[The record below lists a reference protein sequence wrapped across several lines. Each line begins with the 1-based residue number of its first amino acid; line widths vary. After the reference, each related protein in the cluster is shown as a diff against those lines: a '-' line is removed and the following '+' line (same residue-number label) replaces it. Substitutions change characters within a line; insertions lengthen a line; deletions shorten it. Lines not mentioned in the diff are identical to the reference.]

1 MRKIFMIAVLVVSIG
16 VTACAE
22 KKVEPENKSE
32 SKKNEMK
39 VHGGGSSKEPN
50 TSGFKDVVKKQT
62 LPGYPAM
69 TVGKAFDDYSHLVK
83 KEWKET
89 RAPNGTMYI
98 DFSGW
103 LEGNS
108 LGIDAIKK
116 GLSRQGVE
124 VKFVISRDGV
134 FFVGMAS
141 KLEATTDGKVN
152 VYPLSDVKAILDSIY
167 ANREITF

>member
-1 MRKIFMIAVLVVSIG
+1 MRKIFMIAVLGVSICIS
-16 VTACAE
+16 ACSE
-22 KKVEPENKSE
+22 KKVETENKSE
-32 SKKNEMK
+32 AKKNKMK
-39 VHGGGSSKEPN
+39 VHGGDSSKDPN

-62 LPGYPAM
+62 LPGYPVM
-69 TVGKAFDDYSHLVK
+69 TVGKAFDGYSHLVK

-89 RAPNGTMYI
+89 QAPNGTMYI

-116 GLSRQGVE
+116 GISRQGVE
-124 VKFVISRDGV
+124 VKFVINRDGV

-141 KLEATTDGKVN
+141 KLEATSDGKVS

-167 ANREITF
+167 ANSEITL